1 MGLAGRKRT
10 VVKMENKTAC
20 ITGATSGIGA
30 AFAEK
35 FAQLGYNLVVTG
47 RRKEKIEAEAERIR
61 QNYRVSVEVI
71 LAELSEEEGI
81 KRVTDSMKRREIE
94 ILVNNAGFGANSL
107 YQVSDLSVMEQL
119 AKVNVLAPMEL
130 IHAVLPGMVERG
142 SGTVINISSE
152 SVYMIVP
159 KNAVY
164 SGAKSFLKSFTEGL
178 HLDLMGTGVRVMA
191 VCPGLTHTDFHEKMG
206 MVKARQI
213 DRGQIKWMSP
223 GEVVE
228 TALRD
233 LEKGKVI
240 CIPGTH
246 TKLLTHI
253 LNQMPRKSYYKCM
266 YQFSQKN
273 FGKKED

>member
-1 MGLAGRKRT
+1 
-10 VVKMENKTAC
+10 MENKTAC

>member
-1 MGLAGRKRT
+1 
-10 VVKMENKTAC
+10 MENKTAC

-47 RRKEKIEAEAERIR
+47 RQKEKIEAEAERIR

-71 LAELSEEEGI
+71 LAELSEAEGI

-94 ILVNNAGFGANSL
+94 VLVNNAGFGANSL

-164 SGAKSFLKSFTEGL
+164 SGAKSFLKSFIEGL